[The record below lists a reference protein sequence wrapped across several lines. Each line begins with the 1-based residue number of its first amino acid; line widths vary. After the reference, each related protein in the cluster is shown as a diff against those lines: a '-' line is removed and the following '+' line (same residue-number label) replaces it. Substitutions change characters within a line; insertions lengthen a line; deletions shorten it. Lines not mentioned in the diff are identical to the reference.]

1 MTIVTI
7 RVKDHF
13 QLRFGSRWMGQLL
26 VVYMVQ
32 LDSCQAKL
40 KAAAKE
46 INSLTITHALYGIL
60 ACVVCMGV
68 IWAF

>member
-1 MTIVTI
+1 
-7 RVKDHF
+7 
-13 QLRFGSRWMGQLL
+13 MGQLP

-32 LDSCQAKL
+32 LHLESCQAKL

-60 ACVVCMGV
+60 ACVACMGV